1 MPNPSKQIVAIVVL
15 GIAVAV
21 GGFQTGRRTVDAAA
35 IAASG
40 RANSDRISAAISPS
54 YKSLPPPEQTQIIL
68 RDIATVPFSE
78 LYDVLNSAPHE
89 QLLAWARDLE
99 RMPRGPH
106 QRAAVSAYY
115 KSLIQV
121 NPRAAIEAVL
131 RAQNLNM
138 RELALDA
145 LTKAS
150 PESLWGDLAEMML
163 QLPYPKHANVG
174 EDIIWNWSRV
184 DPVAAS
190 QFITTHPRPG
200 EDGRFFSLLYNWG
213 AIDPLAARDWVEADP
228 SRQTKEA
235 IQALVSGWEDTD
247 CPAAV
252 QYVLANAPRP
262 NFQDAINVLAY
273 DFVRRAKDQATSL
286 ILLLPP
292 EQAKVAL
299 QHIADQTTHVILGVS
314 EDYQRPPAEVARWMI
329 TLPPELSNDA
339 IGDVA
344 GEWFRRDAAGA
355 TSWLDQL
362 QPSLRDA
369 TIASFCRTRNIDLA
383 QEVITLG
390 QSITDHKL
398 RDSALGQFARN
409 LRDTREQSIEAVNDL
424 PISDKQKAYLLE
436 VMPENEHDR

>member
-1 MPNPSKQIVAIVVL
+1 MIGLA
-15 GIAVAV
+15 AVALTV
-21 GGFQTGRRTVDAAA
+21 GGFQAGRYTIDAAA
-35 IAASG
+35 LANGTASFP
-40 RANSDRISAAISPS
+40 SPS
-54 YKSLPPPEQTQIIL
+54 ASDPTSHREKLVERVQDKITL

-78 LYDVLNSAPHE
+78 LYDVLKSASRE
-89 QLLAWARDLE
+89 ELLAWATDLE
-99 RMPRGPH
+99 RMPRGPR
-106 QRAAVSAYY
+106 QRAAVTAYY

-121 NPRAAIEAVL
+121 NPRAAIEAVF

-138 RELALDA
+138 REVALDA
-145 LTKAS
+145 LTKAA
-150 PESLWGDLAEMML
+150 PESIWGDLAEMML
-163 QLPYPKHANVG
+163 HLPYPKHTNVG

-200 EDGRFFSLLYNWG
+200 EDGRLYSLLYNWG
-213 AIDPLAARDWVEADP
+213 AIDPLAARDWVEADL
-228 SRQTKEA
+228 SRQTKDA
-235 IQALVSGWEDTD
+235 IRSLVSGWDDTD
-247 CPAAV
+247 RAAAV
-252 QYVLANAPRP
+252 QYVLANASRP
-262 NFQDAINVLAY
+262 NFQDAINDLAY

-292 EQAKVAL
+292 EEAKIAL

-369 TIASFCRTRNIDLA
+369 TIASFCRTRNVDLA

-398 RDSALGQFARN
+398 RDSALGQFARS
-409 LRDTREQSIEAVNDL
+409 LRDTREESVEAVNEL
-424 PISDKQKAYLLE
+424 PISDEEKAYLLQ
-436 VMPENEHDR
+436 VMPED